1 MFGKGVSRAGGF
13 LFLKSAFFRSKSFFD
28 TRFMSATSDDISE
41 RKRLEQELK
50 EKDAA
55 LEAVRHEFQS
65 FSHSI
70 AHDLRAPLRAINGFS
85 NILKK
90 SLRENISEESA
101 FALARVQDNASKMT
115 KMIDALL
122 DFSSLSWA
130 TLTKKAINPADVVKN
145 SFAGLIVLNER
156 RNIDF
161 SVGELPACRADAN
174 LLRRL
179 IDNLLSNAIKFT
191 RKSDPAVIH
200 VGSQQDNGVPVY
212 FIQDN
217 GAGFDMEYA
226 GKLFEAF
233 QRLHSAS
240 EFEGAGMG
248 LAVARRIVQRHGGR
262 IWAQGEVDRGATFYF
277 TLADMGYGHSTEC
290 IDR

>member
-1 MFGKGVSRAGGF
+1 MFGKGVSRAGNF
-13 LFLKSAFFRSKSFFD
+13 LFLKSTFFRSKPFFD
-28 TRFMSATSDDISE
+28 SHFMSATSDDISE

-55 LEAVRHEFQS
+55 LEAVRGEFQS

-90 SLRENISEESA
+90 SLGENISEESA
-101 FALARVQDNASKMT
+101 FALARVQDNAAKMG
-115 KMIDALL
+115 KMIDGLL

-130 TLTKKAINPADVVKN
+130 TVTKRTINPADVFKN
-145 SFAGLIVLNER
+145 SFAGLIVLNDGR
-156 RNIDF
+156 KIDF
-161 SVGELPACRADAN
+161 SVGELPACRADAG

-200 VGSQQDNGVPVY
+200 VGSKQDNGSPVY

-226 GKLFEAF
+226 GKLFQAF

-240 EFEGAGMG
+240 EFEGTGMG
-248 LAVARRIVQRHGGR
+248 LAVARRIVQRHGGH
-262 IWAQGEVDRGATFYF
+262 IWGEGKVDHGATFYF
-277 TLADMGYGHSTEC
+277 TLGDSGNGHST
-290 IDR
+290 